1 MLFSFFFLIIDLQF
15 LFPATIAQILN
26 LIVEIIITLE
36 ISTKEAKAE
45 MEIHRVTAKTK
56 VRKCSMQFRFVQT
69 LLLKN
74 SFWSIYLIK

>member
-15 LFPATIAQILN
+15 LFPETIAQILN

-56 VRKCSMQFRFVQT
+56 VRKCSM
-69 LLLKN
+69 
-74 SFWSIYLIK
+74 

>member
-56 VRKCSMQFRFVQT
+56 V
-69 LLLKN
+69 
-74 SFWSIYLIK
+74 

>member
-45 MEIHRVTAKTK
+45 MEIHRVTGKTK

>member
-15 LFPATIAQILN
+15 LFPETIAQILN

-56 VRKCSMQFRFVQT
+56 VRTCSM
-69 LLLKN
+69 
-74 SFWSIYLIK
+74 

>member
-1 MLFSFFFLIIDLQF
+1 MLFSFFFLITDLQF

-36 ISTKEAKAE
+36 TSTKEAKAE
-45 MEIHRVTAKTK
+45 MEIHRVTTKTK